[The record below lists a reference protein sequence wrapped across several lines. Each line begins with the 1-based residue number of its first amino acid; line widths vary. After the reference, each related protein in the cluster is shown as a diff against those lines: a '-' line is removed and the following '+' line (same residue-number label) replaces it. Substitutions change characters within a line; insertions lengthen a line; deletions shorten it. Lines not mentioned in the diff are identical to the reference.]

1 MLVRSISPP
10 LSRNNLHIYMLTLVL
25 ASLNCQVL
33 RILEGDMV
41 ESGCISAPSSVA
53 GSMSRRMMSD
63 RQHYQEQ
70 SSPVQP
76 KDVNEVNRSY
86 ETLRSA
92 WDSDRQ
98 ELSDRFW
105 YPSAADCSRPR

>member
-1 MLVRSISPP
+1 MLILP
-10 LSRNNLHIYMLTLVL
+10 LVS
-25 ASLNCQVL
+25 SDCQVL

-41 ESGCISAPSSVA
+41 VESGCISAPSSDA
-53 GSMSRRMMSD
+53 GSMSRRMIGD

-70 SSPVQP
+70 SSPVQL
-76 KDVNEVNRSY
+76 DNVGEVNRSY

-105 YPSAADCSRPR
+105 YPSVADCSHPR